1 MRRSYDGGDSG
12 TGGWTLNTV
21 VANGLVIGAIYGL
34 VALGLTLV
42 YKKSRVLNFAHGE
55 VGMVGAFV
63 FYVAFVER
71 HLPYLVAALIGVTVS
86 AGLGCLTFLLLS
98 RRRNDPLNMLIG
110 TLAVAGTLTF
120 VANEIWGPD
129 QHFVPPPLAGV
140 SLNVAGLHFVGPRLL
155 VLIAAL
161 VLAVAFFVLFR
172 TTHVALL
179 FRASA
184 ADPYA
189 ASLMGI
195 DVTRLDVA
203 TWTVAGALAGLA
215 AILVA
220 PLVGFDIFFMTL
232 LAIRGFAAALLAGL
246 TNVSGAL
253 AAGLALGLAEAALTR
268 QTTQPGLPEAVL
280 VVLVVGF
287 LLRPQAT
294 VRRTA

>member
-1 MRRSYDGGDSG
+1 
-12 TGGWTLNTV
+12 
-21 VANGLVIGAIYGL
+21 
-34 VALGLTLV
+34 
-42 YKKSRVLNFAHGE
+42 
-55 VGMVGAFV
+55 
-63 FYVAFVER
+63 
-71 HLPYLVAALIGVTVS
+71 
-86 AGLGCLTFLLLS
+86 
-98 RRRNDPLNMLIG
+98 IG
-110 TLAVAGTLTF
+110 TLAVGGTLTF

-129 QHFVPPPLAGV
+129 QHFVPPPLTGV
-140 SLNVAGLHFVGPRLL
+140 RVSVAGLHFVGPRLL
-155 VLIAAL
+155 VLVAGV

>member
-1 MRRSYDGGDSG
+1 MS
-12 TGGWTLNTV
+12 TV
-21 VANGLVIGAIYGL
+21 ISNGLVIGAIYGL

-63 FYVAFVER
+63 FYVALVEQR
-71 HLPYLVAALIGVTVS
+71 LPYLVAAFIGVVVA
-86 AGLGCLTFLLLS
+86 AGLGCVTFLLLL

-120 VANEIWGPD
+120 AANEVWGPD
-129 QHFVPPPLAGV
+129 QHFVPPPLTGV
-140 SLNVAGLHFVGPRLL
+140 SVNVVGLHFVGPRLL
-155 VLIAAL
+155 VLLAAII
-161 VLAVAFFVLFR
+161 LAAVFFVLFR

-195 DVTRLDVA
+195 NVTRLDVA
-203 TWTVAGALAGLA
+203 TWTVAGALAGMA

-232 LAIRGFAAALLAGL
+232 LGIRGFAAALLAGL
-246 TNVSGAL
+246 VNVPAAL
-253 AAGLALGLAEAALTR
+253 GAGLALGLAEAALTR

-280 VVLVVGF
+280 VVLVVMF

>member
-1 MRRSYDGGDSG
+1 
-12 TGGWTLNTV
+12 LNTV
-21 VANGLVIGAIYGL
+21 ISNGLVIGAIYGL

-55 VGMVGAFV
+55 IGMIGAFV
-63 FYVAFVER
+63 FYVASVER
-71 HLPYLVAALIGVTVS
+71 RLPYLVAALIGIAVS
-86 AGLGCLTFLLLS
+86 AGLGCVTFLLLL
-98 RRRNDPLNMLIG
+98 RRRHQPLNMLIG
-110 TLAVAGTLTF
+110 TLAVAGALTF
-120 VANEIWGPD
+120 AANEIWGPD
-129 QHFVPPPLAGV
+129 QHFVPPPLTGV
-140 SLNVAGLHFVGPRLL
+140 SVNLAGLHFVGPRLL
-155 VLIAAL
+155 VLIAAII
-161 VLAVAFFVLFR
+161 LAAVFFVLFR

-195 DVTRLDVA
+195 DVTRLDIA
-203 TWTVAGALAGLA
+203 TWTVAGALAGMA
-215 AILVA
+215 GILVA

-246 TNVSGAL
+246 VNVPGAL
-253 AAGLALGLAEAALTR
+253 AAGLALGLAEAGLTR

-280 VVLVVGF
+280 VVLVVVF

>member
-1 MRRSYDGGDSG
+1 MRRSYDRGDSG

-120 VANEIWGPD
+120 VA
-129 QHFVPPPLAGV
+129 PPLAGV

>member
-1 MRRSYDGGDSG
+1 MNSVIS
-12 TGGWTLNTV
+12 
-21 VANGLVIGAIYGL
+21 NGLVIGAIYGL
-34 VALGLTLV
+34 VALGITLV

-55 VGMVGAFV
+55 VGMIGAFV

-71 HLPYLVAALIGVTVS
+71 QLPYLVAAVIGIAVS
-86 AGLGCLTFLLLS
+86 AVLGCVTFLLLM

-110 TLAVAGTLTF
+110 TLAVGGTLVF

-129 QHFVPPPLAGV
+129 QHFVPPPLTGLSV
-140 SLNVAGLHFVGPRLL
+140 NVAGLHFVGPRLL
-155 VLIAAL
+155 VLLAAVALAL
-161 VLAVAFFVLFR
+161 VFFVLFR
-172 TTHVALL
+172 TTHVAML

-189 ASLMGI
+189 AALMGI
-195 DVTRLDVA
+195 EVTRLDIA
-203 TWTVAGALAGLA
+203 TWTVAGALAGTA

-246 TNVSGAL
+246 ANVPAAL

-268 QTTQPGLPEAVL
+268 QTTQPGVPEAVL
-280 VVLVVGF
+280 VVLVVLF

>member
-1 MRRSYDGGDSG
+1 MD
-12 TGGWTLNTV
+12 TV
-21 VANGLVIGAIYGL
+21 ISNGLVIGAIYGL
-34 VALGLTLV
+34 VALGITLI

-55 VGMVGAFV
+55 VGMIGAFV
-63 FYVAFVER
+63 FYVASVER
-71 HLPYLVAALIGVTVS
+71 KLPYLAAAAIGIAVS
-86 AGLGCLTFLLLS
+86 AGLGCVTFLLLL
-98 RRRNDPLNMLIG
+98 RRRTDPLNMLIG
-110 TLAVAGTLTF
+110 TLAVAGTLVF
-120 VANEIWGPD
+120 IANEIWGPD
-129 QHFVPPPLAGV
+129 QHFVPPPLTGLHV
-140 SLNVAGLHFVGPRLL
+140 NVAGLHFVGPRLL
-155 VLIAAL
+155 VLMAAA
-161 VLAVAFFVLFR
+161 VLAAVFFVLFR

-195 DVTRLDVA
+195 DVTRLDIA
-203 TWTVAGALAGLA
+203 TWTVAGGLAGLA

-246 TNVSGAL
+246 TNVPAAL
-253 AAGLALGLAEAALTR
+253 GAGLALGLAEAGLTR

-280 VVLVVGF
+280 VVLVILF
-287 LLRPQAT
+287 LLRPQTT

>member
-1 MRRSYDGGDSG
+1 MD
-12 TGGWTLNTV
+12 TV

-34 VALGLTLV
+34 VALGITLV

-55 VGMVGAFV
+55 VGMVGAFA
-63 FYVAFVER
+63 FYVALVQQ
-71 HLPYLVAALIGVTVS
+71 HLPYLVAALIGIAVS
-86 AGLGCLTFLLLS
+86 AVLGCVTFLLLL

-110 TLAVAGTLTF
+110 TLAVAGTLIF
-120 VANEIWGPD
+120 AANEIWGPD
-129 QHFVPPPLAGV
+129 QHFVPPPLTGT
-140 SLNVAGLHFVGPRLL
+140 SLDVAGLHFAGPRLL
-155 VLIAAL
+155 VLVAAAVLAL
-161 VLAVAFFVLFR
+161 VFFVLFR

-195 DVTRLDVA
+195 NVTRLDVA

-232 LAIRGFAAALLAGL
+232 LAIRGFAAALVAGL
-246 TNVSGAL
+246 VNVPAAL
-253 AAGLALGLAEAALTR
+253 GAGLAIGLAEAALTR

-280 VVLVVGF
+280 VGLVVLF
-287 LLRPQAT
+287 LLRPQAA

>member
-1 MRRSYDGGDSG
+1 V
-12 TGGWTLNTV
+12 NTV
-21 VANGLVIGAIYGL
+21 ISNGLVIGAIYGL
-34 VALGLTLV
+34 VALGITLV

-55 VGMVGAFV
+55 VGMIGAFV

-71 HLPYLVAALIGVTVS
+71 QLPYLVAAVIGVAVS
-86 AGLGCLTFLLLS
+86 AVLGCITFLLLM

-110 TLAVAGTLTF
+110 TLAVGGTLVF
-120 VANEIWGPD
+120 GANEIWGPD
-129 QHFVPPPLAGV
+129 QHFVPPPLTGV
-140 SLNVAGLHFVGPRLL
+140 SVNVAGLHFVGPRLL
-155 VLIAAL
+155 VLLAAVALAL
-161 VLAVAFFVLFR
+161 VFFVLFR
-172 TTHVALL
+172 TTHVAML

-189 ASLMGI
+189 AALMGI
-195 DVTRLDVA
+195 EVTRLDIA
-203 TWTVAGALAGLA
+203 TWTVAGALAGTA

-232 LAIRGFAAALLAGL
+232 LAIRGFAAALVAGL
-246 TNVSGAL
+246 ANVPAAL

-268 QTTQPGLPEAVL
+268 QTTQPGLAEAVL
-280 VVLVVGF
+280 VVLVVLF